1 MEFRAASRSAAGLL
15 ANTLRPRRAG
25 LLARALSSAAPPPHE
40 RGLFRPKRI
49 ILIRHGESEGNVDE
63 QAYTHTP
70 DSRVPLTSR
79 GLDQAALAGRMLHQ
93 LIGPEANVYF
103 YVSPYTRAKQ
113 TLARVLEALPPERV
127 IGVREDPRIAEQ
139 QFGNLQDLE
148 EMRESKRARD
158 AFGKFF
164 FRFPYG
170 ESALDVYSRVTSFI
184 STLFRDVQHMRDSE
198 VMTNNTHIV
207 IVAHGLTFRTF
218 LMRWFQLS
226 VDDFER
232 LTNQPNA
239 SLLVMERTGDAS
251 GQQWFELTPA
261 SWALVNAAGALSQ
274 DPRVAGKPGAASHAL
289 KASYDV
295 KFDSIAPARRRLR
308 DSMERG
314 SLRDS
319 MERPMERGPGLP
331 PGVGVGGRPLVG
343 GSGPLV
349 PEQGPDDICHRD

>member
-343 GSGPLV
+343 SRPLV

>member
-1 MEFRAASRSAAGLL
+1 
-15 ANTLRPRRAG
+15 
-25 LLARALSSAAPPPHE
+25 
-40 RGLFRPKRI
+40 
-49 ILIRHGESEGNVDE
+49 
-63 QAYTHTP
+63 
-70 DSRVPLTSR
+70 
-79 GLDQAALAGRMLHQ
+79 
-93 LIGPEANVYF
+93 
-103 YVSPYTRAKQ
+103 
-113 TLARVLEALPPERV
+113 
-127 IGVREDPRIAEQ
+127 
-139 QFGNLQDLE
+139 
-148 EMRESKRARD
+148 
-158 AFGKFF
+158 
-164 FRFPYG
+164 
-170 ESALDVYSRVTSFI
+170 
-184 STLFRDVQHMRDSE
+184 MRDSE

-319 MERPMERGPGLP
+319 MERPIERGPGLP

-343 GSGPLV
+343 SGPLV